1 AVVIALTFLVHYVGP
16 RATLPEME
24 AVALVNRGL
33 VTLGVLLLTG
43 LLHVQLRAERSLDEQ
58 RRSLEKKNAELAA
71 LNHEMEQREEEIVR
85 QNEELQSQT
94 EELERQSEELRIAN
108 EELAN
113 REKMLGQLLELS
125 RSLTTELSRD
135 DTLKRICEA
144 LGMLVNGEGTAT
156 AFLEKEGD

>member
-1 AVVIALTFLVHYVGP
+1 LHLSTNERLSMASPPTNGSFPRQFPPHLAGSIAVGLTVATAALDLITPTNYTLPIIYGVPLVLAATTPSVRFLWLLTAVVIALTFLVHYVGP

-71 LNHEMEQREEEIVR
+71 LNHEME
-85 QNEELQSQT
+85 
-94 EELERQSEELRIAN
+94 
-108 EELAN
+108 
-113 REKMLGQLLELS
+113 
-125 RSLTTELSRD
+125 
-135 DTLKRICEA
+135 
-144 LGMLVNGEGTAT
+144 
-156 AFLEKEGD
+156 